1 MDIEEKMMPIDEW
14 NKQFKCKYMQQPI
27 SFLTEENLDRLQQ
40 HCEKTIQYGNG
51 RILEEHQVTLELI
64 IRYRELKQ
72 ELEKEKEKNKTQP
85 DCVEPVE
92 RTEEMVNMRWVNHR
106 FISKDKLKEILGIE
120 EETDSEKILAL
131 LQTLVDENARL
142 EDIEDKKVQIEY
154 NNVFNKGV
162 KSVEDKIKAK
172 IEELEIE
179 QESNREDLKIAIDNL
194 LVQNI
199 DKIANKISIN
209 MSIRGILQSL
219 LEKE

>member
-14 NKQFKCKYMQQPI
+14 NKQFSCKYMQQPI

-64 IRYRELKQ
+64 IRYKELKQ
-72 ELEKEKEKNKTQP
+72 EIEKEKEKNKTQP
-85 DCVEPVE
+85 DCAESVE

-120 EETDSEKILAL
+120 ETDSEEILSL
-131 LQTLVDENARL
+131 LQTLVDENNRL

-172 IEELEIE
+172 IKELEKE
-179 QESNREDLKIAIDNL
+179 QENNRKELYNSIDLLWDK
-194 LVQNI
+194 QI
-199 DKIANKISIN
+199 DKYSDKIIIN
-209 MSIRGILQSL
+209 MYLRDYLQSL

>member
-1 MDIEEKMMPIDEW
+1 MLSDEERMAIDYLQLCYDLSTITNESLSKLGIVLNLIEKKQKEIEE
-14 NKQFKCKYMQQPI
+14 
-27 SFLTEENLDRLQQ
+27 
-40 HCEKTIQYGNG
+40 
-51 RILEEHQVTLELI
+51 
-64 IRYRELKQ
+64 LK
-72 ELEKEKEKNKTQP
+72 KNNETQP
-85 DCVEPVE
+85 DCVETVE
-92 RTEEMVNMRWVNHR
+92 KTEEMVNMRWVNHR

-120 EETDSEKILAL
+120 ETDSEKILSL
-131 LQTLVDENARL
+131 LQTIVDENARL

-194 LVQNI
+194 SVQNI

-209 MSIRGILQSL
+209 MSIRGILQSV